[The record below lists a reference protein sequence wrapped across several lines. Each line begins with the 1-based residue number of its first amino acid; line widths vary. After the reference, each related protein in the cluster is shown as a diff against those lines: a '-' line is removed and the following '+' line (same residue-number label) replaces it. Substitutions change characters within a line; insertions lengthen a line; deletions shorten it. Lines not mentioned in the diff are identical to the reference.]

1 MATAA
6 VIQWFQECANKILN
20 QTLKT
25 QEIYHNFML
34 VVFEDVYA
42 TLFTILTL
50 PICYYQ
56 STCLELI
63 RTGTLSVDALSEG
76 RMEKII
82 YIEGNWCMKDTQRS
96 PQMEILPELQ
106 IQGIHS
112 HLVVMVY
119 IYNEEWALILKK
131 VICHVSNRFFGTGF

>member
-6 VIQWFQECANKILN
+6 VIQCFQECANKILN

-56 STCLELI
+56 STC
-63 RTGTLSVDALSEG
+63 
-76 RMEKII
+76 
-82 YIEGNWCMKDTQRS
+82 
-96 PQMEILPELQ
+96 
-106 IQGIHS
+106 
-112 HLVVMVY
+112 
-119 IYNEEWALILKK
+119 
-131 VICHVSNRFFGTGF
+131 